1 MLTWRRIYGSVE
13 LMVGYK
19 QCLSWFLK
27 LKWDFARQRRR
38 RNKEE
43 SPEKKR
49 VDHVHSEHEE
59 WPVMG
64 RDEPERNLERA
75 WRWVVKG
82 FIDWVMQLW
91 LYLMSQDLSRYAPW
105 NKSSIRWYYKNKLKK
120 YHGKHCW
127 TSQIFQYFHTPWDFQ
142 EIENMNR
149 PFTSTEIES
158 MLKKLPT
165 DRSPGAEGLT
175 REIHQTFR
183 EQLTPILLKRFLKI
197 AEEITLTNSSY
208 EATIT
213 LILPKP
219 DKDNTHTY
227 KKQLHTRWNFQEGQD
242 TIFLK
247 CFHYNII

>member
-1 MLTWRRIYGSVE
+1 
-13 LMVGYK
+13 
-19 QCLSWFLK
+19 
-27 LKWDFARQRRR
+27 
-38 RNKEE
+38 
-43 SPEKKR
+43 
-49 VDHVHSEHEE
+49 
-59 WPVMG
+59 MG

-91 LYLMSQDLSRYAPW
+91 LYLVSQNLSRYAPW
-105 NKSSIRWYYKNKLKK
+105 NKSSIRWYYKNKLEK

-127 TSQIFQYFHTPWDFQ
+127 TSQIFQYFHTPWNFQ

-165 DRSPGAEGLT
+165 NRSPGAEGLT
-175 REIHQTFR
+175 KEIHQTFR
-183 EQLTPILLKRFLKI
+183 EQLTPILLKWFLKI
-197 AEEITLTNSSY
+197 SEEITLPNSSY

-219 DKDNTHTY
+219 DKDNIHT
-227 KKQLHTRWNFQEGQD
+227 KKNYIHVGTSKKDKTQYFSNVFIITSSKKKFRALSHRIGIPKHVHWGKATNTAQSCGVF
-242 TIFLK
+242 TFVFVFLL
-247 CFHYNII
+247 IITLY